1 MDSLINKAILYGAAG
16 TGKSSFMELITNN
29 PPPDIRRSTPLAS
42 RPVSVFQMDA
52 AHKDLKKLTF
62 QQRKEMLA
70 KAMASVK
77 TSTDREEDA
86 TSDSDGIS
94 SDEEE
99 AGNKPASVSTETL
112 TTKHMSTQ
120 DPDRKLQPVAQPT
133 SLPRRNTSQ
142 RDEHALLKSVATCD
156 GLVQLIE
163 QCSRTGETITR
174 YYKILFIDSGG
185 QPQFHEMLPVFLRRM
200 TLYVFVFKL
209 SEELAAKPVVEY
221 YNSSGEAVGTPYQS
235 AQTNLQLLQHCLRTL
250 RTHRTTSKS
259 ECKASRIMIVGTHR
273 DKEGECTSETRAE
286 KNEKLASLL
295 LPEFKD
301 EVTYS
306 ADKEFIFAVNAK
318 DPQPKD
324 KDLAKRVQR
333 LVLSDYGRNPV
344 KVPLRYYCLEIVL
357 EEATQTL
364 GRGVLSIDECLAAA
378 AELHFNRHTL
388 DAALKF
394 LDEIS
399 SLFYFP
405 EVLEGVVFTNPQ
417 VLLDKATEPVEKVHS
432 LRKATSSE
440 MIVTVEEQ
448 EFKEHALFSLEFLGQ
463 EAFQKHY
470 VPGLFTPVELVKL
483 FGRLLLIAKFSATKY
498 LMPALLK
505 VLQEDKV
512 HKHRVPDDS
521 PAAAL
526 ALDFPLGG
534 PRLGTFCT
542 LICFLVS
549 PNNQFPG
556 PWKIELLPNSNTPAC
571 LYRNCIRFSLSGF
584 PGIVTLI
591 DTFTCFEV
599 HVNVASKVA
608 GELCTTVRRAI
619 FAGMKKAYLTL
630 GYNDCTPSPA
640 ILCPCGVGSPHMAT
654 MLKGLWCCKTDKVK
668 CGDLTPR
675 HLVWTEGNTLKQKG
689 KYCHAV
695 FIDVLIFLSLFSAG
709 FALTLKD
716 LICFPMPGGKVN
728 LAERIGVSY
737 YEFGVLLLEDDDGD
751 LIAAIEKEQGKSSA
765 NINREVFR
773 LWLKGKGRQPV
784 TWATLVAVLQDIGL
798 VKLAKDI
805 QAVKML

>member
-1 MDSLINKAILYGAAG
+1 MCVSSTAKLTTKDLLMNSNILFLGSKEYRRHFSEAMKDGHLDSLINKAILYGAAG
-16 TGKSSFMELITNN
+16 TGKSSFMELVTDN

-52 AHKDLKKLTF
+52 THGRFKKLTLL
-62 QQRKEMLA
+62 QRKEMIA
-70 KAMASVK
+70 KAMAKVE
-77 TSTDREEDA
+77 TGQDEEEDA

-99 AGNKPASVSTETL
+99 AGNKPASVSTEAL
-112 TTKHMSTQ
+112 TTKHISTQ
-120 DPDRKLQPVAQPT
+120 EPDRKLQPVAEPT
-133 SLPRRNTSQ
+133 SSPRDSRRNTSQ
-142 RDEHALLKSVATCD
+142 RDEHALLESVAACD

-174 YYKILFIDSGG
+174 YFKILFIDSGG

-221 YNSSGEAVGTPYQS
+221 YNSSGEAVGTRYQS
-235 AQTNLQLLQHCLRTL
+235 AHTNLQLLQHFLRTL

-259 ECKASRIMIVGTHR
+259 GCKASRIMIVGTHR
-273 DKEGECTSETRAE
+273 DKEDECTTETRAE
-286 KNEKLASLL
+286 KNERLASLL

-306 ADKEFIFAVNAK
+306 ADKEFIFAVNAM
-318 DPQPKD
+318 DPQSED

-333 LVLSDYGRNPV
+333 LVLSDCAPNPV
-344 KVPLRYYCLEIVL
+344 KVPIRYYCLEIVL

-378 AELHFNRHTL
+378 AQLHFNRDTL
-388 DAALKF
+388 DTALKF

-399 SLFYFP
+399 VLFYFP

-432 LRKATSSE
+432 LRKVTSSSE
-440 MIVTVEEQ
+440 TIVTAEEQ
-448 EFKEHALFSLEFLGQ
+448 EFKEHALFSLAFLGQ
-463 EAFQKHY
+463 DAFQKHY

-483 FGRLLLIAKFSATKY
+483 FGRLLLVTKFSTTKY
-498 LMPALLK
+498 LMPALLE

-512 HKHRVPDDS
+512 CDYRIPDDS

-542 LICFLVS
+542 LTCFLVS
-549 PNNQFPG
+549 PNNQLPC
-556 PWKIELLPNSNTPAC
+556 PWEIVLRPNSNTPAC
-571 LYRNCIRFSLSGF
+571 LYRNCIQFSLPGF

-591 DTFTCFEV
+591 DTFTHFEV
-599 HVNVASKVA
+599 HVSTSNKVT
-608 GELCTTVRRAI
+608 GELCTIVRRAI
-619 FAGMKKAYLTL
+619 FAGLKKAHLTL
-630 GYNDCTPSPA
+630 GYDNCTPSPA
-640 ILCPCGVGSPHMAT
+640 ALCQCGDGSVHVAT
-654 MLKGLWCCKTDKVK
+654 LGKGLWVCKKDKMRY
-668 CGDLTPR
+668 GDMTAR
-675 HLVWTEGNTLKQKG
+675 HLVWEEKISKAKG
-689 KYCHAV
+689 ETVTHWGGGGGGCHD
-695 FIDVLIFLSLFSAG
+695 IVLYFWGGVGVCSELNDRMKVICSSLS
-709 FALTLKD
+709 
-716 LICFPMPGGKVN
+716 GG
-728 LAERIGVSY
+728 G
-737 YEFGVLLLEDDDGD
+737 GG
-751 LIAAIEKEQGKSSA
+751 G
-765 NINREVFR
+765 
-773 LWLKGKGRQPV
+773 GG
-784 TWATLVAVLQDIGL
+784 GG
-798 VKLAKDI
+798 
-805 QAVKML
+805 